1 MRISIIIFIVVVLII
16 FMLRASPTF
25 TSYTLQTLQNAV
37 RDVSGCFLLLFSS
50 FLCRNIIYTGLFFKG
65 NPAAKAWDQVV
76 LGPVDVTIEPQ
87 TGKWIL
93 VAYRETEKVCN
104 VSTVRKVTSVSP
116 VAF

>member
-1 MRISIIIFIVVVLII
+1 M
-16 FMLRASPTF
+16 
-25 TSYTLQTLQNAV
+25 
-37 RDVSGCFLLLFSS
+37 
-50 FLCRNIIYTGLFFKG
+50 YTGLFFKG

-87 TGKWIL
+87 TGKWML

-104 VSTVRKVTSVSP
+104 VNNVRKVTSVSP